1 MITALVERSTL
12 FGMIAAVCFF
22 AGWKVNGWRLGE
34 GIAQQQVET
43 VKAVR
48 VIEREQQAVADTEG
62 AKSHDELEDLR
73 RVADRAGAT
82 AAGLRVEAG
91 RLATQ
96 LATCNAGTAGE
107 RQARADAAA
116 VFADVLGEM
125 ESEGRAMAEAASR
138 ARSAGLTC
146 ERVYDRVRSVASK
159 PSPR

>member
-1 MITALVERSTL
+1 MIGTLVERSTIYGL
-12 FGMIAAVCFF
+12 LAATCFA

-34 GIAQQQVET
+34 GIAQEQLQTIKV
-43 VKAVR
+43 VR
-48 VIEREQQAVADTEG
+48 VLEQKHQAVADEEG
-62 AKSHDELEDLR
+62 RKGHDELEDLR
-73 RVADRAGAT
+73 RAADRAGAT
-82 AAGLRVEAG
+82 AAGLRVEAS

-116 VFADVLGEM
+116 VFADVLGEL

-146 ERVYDRVRSVASK
+146 ERVYDGVRAASRL
-159 PSPR
+159 PAR

>member
-1 MITALVERSTL
+1 MIGSLVERSSIYGL
-12 FGMIAAVCFF
+12 LAVMCFV

-34 GIAQQQVET
+34 GIAQEQVQAIK
-43 VKAVR
+43 VVR
-48 VIEREQQAVADTEG
+48 VIEQKQQAVADEEG
-62 AKSHDELEDLR
+62 RKGHDELEDLR
-73 RVADRAGAT
+73 RAADRAGAT
-82 AAGLRVEAG
+82 AAGLRLEAG

-116 VFADVLGEM
+116 VFADVLGEV

-146 ERVYDRVRSVASK
+146 ERIYYGVSAASR
-159 PSPR
+159 PPAR